1 MFHATAMV
9 RDYDA
14 TIGPLERLFGFRALH
29 VNVSEEE
36 GIGRRGGMAWVGDGS
51 VEIGEPAGAN
61 SPVRTFVEGF
71 GSGMHSIALQVDDT
85 EAAKAHFAA
94 LGVAIATEPYAG
106 MVWTRPADTAG
117 VLIEWF
123 SLEEPTDPRWGARV
137 PDGPLPLVPV
147 ERLAF
152 VTAMVREPTSD
163 GERLAEILGTSLTR
177 IAGNGAVDDIETVLS
192 LGDCSLALI
201 ALGDAATT
209 FERWGVAYD
218 RPRVHGIGLLVD
230 DVDAALGVLE
240 GVGIGAHRR
249 TDAFVVL
256 DPLALRLPVMLCDR
270 LLPGDQRS
278 SNAAEG

>member
-14 TIGPLERLFGFRALH
+14 TVEPLERVFGFRVLH

-51 VEIGEPAGAN
+51 VEIGEPAGTQ
-61 SPVRTFVEGF
+61 SPVQKFVESLG
-71 GSGMHSIALQVDDT
+71 GGMHSIALQVDDT
-85 EAAKAHFAA
+85 EAAKAHFAS
-94 LGVAIATEPYAG
+94 LGVAVATEPYAG

-123 SLEEPTDPRWGARV
+123 SLEEPSDPRWGARV
-137 PDGPLPLVPV
+137 PDGAPPLVPV

-152 VTAMVREPTSD
+152 VTAMVREPARD
-163 GERLAEILGTSLTR
+163 GERLAEILGTSATQ
-177 IAGNGAVDDIETVLS
+177 IADSNAPDNIEAVLS

-201 ALGDAATT
+201 ALGDATT
-209 FERWGVAYD
+209 SLARWGVAYD

-230 DVDAALGVLE
+230 DIDAALGALA

-256 DPLALRLPVMLCDR
+256 DPLALPLPVMLCDH
-270 LLPGDQRS
+270 LLPGDPRS
-278 SNAAEG
+278 

>member
-14 TIGPLERLFGFRALH
+14 TVEPLERVFGLRVLH

-61 SPVRTFVEGF
+61 SPVRTFVESF
-71 GSGMHSIALQVDDT
+71 GGGMHSIALQVDDT
-85 EAAKAHFAA
+85 EAAKAHFATV
-94 LGVAIATEPYAG
+94 GVAVATEPYAG

-123 SLEEPTDPRWGARV
+123 SLEEPSDPRWGARV
-137 PDGPLPLVPV
+137 PDGPPPLVPI

-152 VTAMVREPTSD
+152 VTAMVREPARD
-163 GERLAEILGTSLTR
+163 GERLAEILGTSATQ
-177 IAGNGAVDDIETVLS
+177 IADSNAPDNIEAVLS

-201 ALGDAATT
+201 ALGDATT
-209 FERWGVAYD
+209 SLARWGVVYD

-230 DVDAALGVLE
+230 DIDSALHVLA

-256 DPLALRLPVMLCDR
+256 DPLALPLPVMLCDR
-270 LLPGDQRS
+270 LLPGDPRS
-278 SNAAEG
+278 

>member
-14 TIGPLERLFGFRALH
+14 TVESLERLFGFRVLH
-29 VNVSEEE
+29 VNVSEEA
-36 GIGRRGGMAWVGDGS
+36 GIGRRGGMTWVGDGS

-61 SPVRTFVEGF
+61 SPVQAFVDRF
-71 GSGMHSIALQVDDT
+71 GGGMHSIALQVDDT

-94 LGVAIATEPYAG
+94 WDVAVATEPYAG

-117 VLIEWF
+117 VLFEWF

-137 PDGPLPLVPV
+137 PYGAPPLVAV

-152 VTAMVREPTSD
+152 VTAMVRDPARD
-163 GERLAEILGTSLTR
+163 GERLAKILGLPATQ
-177 IAGNGAVDDIETVLS
+177 IAGSGAPDNIEALLP

-201 ALGDAATT
+201 KLGDAETS
-209 FERWGVAYD
+209 FVRWGVAYD
-218 RPRVHGIGLLVD
+218 RPRVHGIGLQVD
-230 DVDAALGVLE
+230 DVDAALGALA

-256 DPLALRLPVMLCDR
+256 DPLALPLPVMLCDH
-270 LLPGDQRS
+270 LLPGDPRS
-278 SNAAEG
+278 

>member
-14 TIGPLERLFGFRALH
+14 TVESLERLFGFRVLH
-29 VNVSEEE
+29 VNVSEEA
-36 GIGRRGGMAWVGDGS
+36 GIGRRGGMTWVGDGS

-61 SPVRTFVEGF
+61 SPVQAFVERF
-71 GSGMHSIALQVDDT
+71 GGGMHSIALQVDDT

-94 LGVAIATEPYAG
+94 LDVAVATEPYAG

-137 PDGPLPLVPV
+137 PDGPRPLVPV

-152 VTAMVREPTSD
+152 VTAMVRDPARD
-163 GERLAEILGTSLTR
+163 GERLAEILGTSATQ
-177 IAGNGAVDDIETVLS
+177 IADRGASHNIEVLLS

-201 ALGDAATT
+201 ELGDAETSFA
-209 FERWGVAYD
+209 RWGVAYD
-218 RPRVHGIGLLVD
+218 RPRVHGVGLQVD
-230 DVDAALGVLE
+230 DVDAALGALA
-240 GVGIGAHRR
+240 GVGIGAHCR
-249 TDAFVVL
+249 TDGFVVL
-256 DPLALRLPVMLCDR
+256 DPLALPLPVMLCDH
-270 LLPGDQRS
+270 LLPGDPRS
-278 SNAAEG
+278 